1 EPAEALMTFLNTRI
15 ERELPAEVVKWLEE
29 EIKEQDER
37 YQKIVE
43 EMKALDPT
51 RDQWYEEFFE
61 RLKKYGFNMDGDQR
75 LKLTDDQ
82 IPAKPDGDH
91 VVVY

>member
-1 EPAEALMTFLNTRI
+1 MGFLNTKI
-15 ERELPAEVVKWLEE
+15 ERELPDEVKKWLEE

-37 YQKIVE
+37 YAQIVQ
-43 EMKALDPT
+43 EMKDLDTT

-61 RLKKYGFNMDGDQR
+61 RLKKYGFNEDGDR
-75 LKLTDDQ
+75 RNKLTDDQ
-82 IPAKPDGDH
+82 LPVKPDRDH

>member
-1 EPAEALMTFLNTRI
+1 MGFLNTKI
-15 ERELPAEVVKWLEE
+15 ERELPEEVIKWLEE

-37 YQKIVE
+37 YEKIVA

-61 RLKKYGFNMDGDQR
+61 RLRKYGFNRDGDERVKIPDEQ
-75 LKLTDDQ
+75 L
-82 IPAKPDGDH
+82 PAKPDREH
-91 VVVY
+91 VVIY

>member
-1 EPAEALMTFLNTRI
+1 MTFNNTKI
-15 ERELPAEVVKWLEE
+15 ERELPDEVRKWLEE

-37 YQKIVE
+37 YAKIVA
-43 EMKALDPT
+43 EMKALDTT

-61 RLKKYGFNMDGDQR
+61 RLKKYGFNTDGDQR
-75 LKLTDDQ
+75 QKLADDEL
-82 IPAKPDGDH
+82 PVKPERDH

>member
-1 EPAEALMTFLNTRI
+1 MPFLTKEI
-15 ERELPAEVVKWLEE
+15 EHELTDEVKKWLEE

-37 YQKIVE
+37 YEKIVA

-61 RLKKYGFNMDGDQR
+61 RLKKYGFNQDGDMKVKIPDEE
-75 LKLTDDQ
+75 L
-82 IPAKPDGDH
+82 PAKPDRDH
-91 VVVY
+91 QVVY

>member
-1 EPAEALMTFLNTRI
+1 MTFKNTKI
-15 ERELPAEVVKWLEE
+15 ERELPEEVKKWLEE

-37 YQKIVE
+37 YEKIVA

-61 RLKKYGFNMDGDQR
+61 RLKKYGFNVDGDQR
-75 LKLTDDQ
+75 QKLADDDL
-82 IPAKPDGDH
+82 PVKPDSEH
-91 VVVY
+91 IVVY

>member
-1 EPAEALMTFLNTRI
+1 MSFLMTQI
-15 ERELPAEVVKWLEE
+15 ERELPDEVKKWLEE

-37 YQKIVE
+37 YAKIVQ
-43 EMKALDPT
+43 EMKDIDPS

-61 RLKKYGFNMDGDQR
+61 RLQKYGFNTDGDIRQ
-75 LKLTDDQ
+75 KLTNDEL
-82 IPAKPDGDH
+82 PVKPDRDH

>member
-1 EPAEALMTFLNTRI
+1 MTFLNTLI
-15 ERELPAEVVKWLEE
+15 EHEMPEEVRKWLEE
-29 EIKEQDER
+29 EVKEQDER
-37 YQKIVE
+37 YAKIVA

-61 RLKKYGFNMDGDQR
+61 RLKKYGFNTDGDQR
-75 LKLTDDQ
+75 SV
-82 IPAKPDGDH
+82 IPDEELPVKPDGDH

>member
-1 EPAEALMTFLNTRI
+1 MTFLHTRI
-15 ERELPAEVVKWLEE
+15 ERELPDEVLKWLKE

-43 EMKALDPT
+43 EMRALDPT

-61 RLKKYGFNMDGDQR
+61 RIKKYGFNRDGDQR
-75 LKLTDDQ
+75 VKIAEEEL
-82 IPAKPDGDH
+82 PVKPDRDH

>member
-1 EPAEALMTFLNTRI
+1 MGFLNTRI
-15 ERELPAEVVKWLEE
+15 ERELPDEVKKWLEE

-37 YQKIVE
+37 YAKIVQ
-43 EMKALDPT
+43 EMKDLDPT

-61 RLKKYGFNMDGDQR
+61 RLKKYGFNQDGDQR
-75 LKLTDDQ
+75 AKIADEQL
-82 IPAKPDGDH
+82 PVKPDHDH

>member
-1 EPAEALMTFLNTRI
+1 MPFLTDEI
-15 ERELPAEVVKWLEE
+15 EHEISDEVKRWLEE

-37 YQKIVE
+37 YAKIVA

-61 RLKKYGFNMDGDQR
+61 RLKKYGFNQDGDMR
-75 LKLTDDQ
+75 VKIPDEEL
-82 IPAKPDGDH
+82 PAKPDRDH
-91 VVVY
+91 KVVY